1 MKYITALLLVFFV
14 VGLMIPSAFAENVP
28 EWVKNTAGWWAT
40 DVISE
45 TEFVN
50 AIEFLVKE
58 NIIQVDVSQ
67 AFETSQGVPD
77 WVKNTAG
84 WWADEKISETEFVN
98 AIEFLIKK
106 GIIKID
112 DTCIYEINRVFK
124 NTDQKIIQQL
134 CNNEYNLNYT
144 KEMAIKKSED
154 NQVNEFGFRGPEI
167 IMEKPAN
174 TYRIFTI
181 GGSSMYSAASLN
193 DETIS
198 YHLQKKFNQYDLGVK
213 IEVIN
218 AGIPG
223 AWSATE
229 TAMIKDKLVEFAPD
243 LLLVYDGWND
253 HSRKE
258 VNRPNSDEY
267 EWRDNWIESCKFG
280 KQNNFE
286 TIVTLQPLVG
296 NGKKFLTD
304 QEYGI
309 LIREDMFNF
318 AVSYQLYA
326 NQLEEIGKHCT
337 DAVDLRNAFDYVPY
351 PVYFNEGHKN
361 TKGNETIA
369 EEFFMLSLPLI
380 LEKYDI
386 SSDLIHP
393 IPEKSIQKQIQTRSA
408 VLDYSW
414 RVISNQDFTG
424 KDLRDANFEGSI
436 IKDADFSYANLEGAS
451 FRFSDIDK
459 TNFKNVNLESADI
472 SRAFGTNVDFSNA
485 NLNNAKMFGSEFVN
499 GNMKD
504 AIMTNMDLRVFFG
517 NIFFDETILTNSD
530 LSFVQLDECDLTNSD
545 LSNVILYYTQF
556 LACDL
561 SGVDLSLTDFRSDN
575 KFVGSSLRNA
585 ILPDELFNT
594 DLTAKETYR
603 GSERVAFTGADL
615 FGVDLRG
622 KDFSNVQ
629 FTHLLLDTLEGVDL
643 GYQSDI
649 AANLSE
655 TNFSGEN
662 LSGLKLQFI
671 KFNNAN
677 LSGTNLSNSDL
688 RFSDLSGANLE
699 GANLQ
704 GANLQGALLDNA
716 ILSNA
721 NLKCLNHPICLDE

>member
-154 NQVNEFGFRGPEI
+154 IHVNEFGFRGPEI

-181 GGSSMYSAASLN
+181 GGSSMYSVDSLN

-218 AGIPG
+218 AGVPG
-223 AWSATE
+223 AWSGTE

-436 IKDADFSYANLEGAS
+436 IKEADFSYANLEGAS

-472 SRAFGTNVDFSNA
+472 SRAALTNVDFSNA
-485 NLNNAKMFGSEFVN
+485 NLNNAKMFGSVLYGVHLKN
-499 GNMKD
+499 T
-504 AIMTNMDLRVFFG
+504 IMTNMDLQAVYG
-517 NIFFDETILTNSD
+517 NVFFDETILTNSD
-530 LSFVQLDECDLTNSD
+530 LSYIQLFSCDLTNSD
-545 LSNVILYYTQF
+545 LSNVVLYHTQF
-556 LACDL
+556 FACNFA
-561 SGVDLSLTDFRSDN
+561 GVDLSITDFRSDN
-575 KFVGSSLRNA
+575 KFPGSSLRNA

-594 DLTAKETYR
+594 DLTAKEVP
-603 GSERVAFTGADL
+603 SQRVSYGGAVL
-615 FGVDLRG
+615 SGVDFRG
-622 KDFSNVQ
+622 NDFSNVQ
-629 FTHLLLDTLEGVDL
+629 FTHLILDTLEGVDL

-671 KFNNAN
+671 KFNDAN
-677 LSGTNLSNSDL
+677 LSGANLSNSDL

-699 GANLQ
+699 GANLSDANLS
-704 GANLQGALLDNA
+704 GANLSGAIWDEST
-716 ILSNA
+716 I
-721 NLKCLNHPICLDE
+721 LKCKNHPICMND

>member
-58 NIIQVDVSQ
+58 NIIQVYVSQ
-67 AFETSQGVPD
+67 ASETSQGVPD

-84 WWADEKISETEFVN
+84 WWAEDAISETEFVN

-154 NQVNEFGFRGPEI
+154 IQVNEFGFRGPEI

-181 GGSSMYSAASLN
+181 GGSSMYSADSLN

-218 AGIPG
+218 AGING
-223 AWSATE
+223 AWSGTE

-286 TIVTLQPLVG
+286 TIVTLQPLLG
-296 NGKKFLTD
+296 SGKKFQTD
-304 QEYGI
+304 QEIEIFTSVGWQKA
-309 LIREDMFNF
+309 RG
-318 AVSYQLYA
+318 YQLYA

-337 DAVDLRNAFDYVPY
+337 DAVDIRNAFDYVPY
-351 PVYFNEGHKN
+351 PVYFDEGHKN
-361 TKGNETIA
+361 TKGNEAIA
-369 EEFFMLSLPLI
+369 EEFFNLSSPLI
-380 LEKYDI
+380 LEKYNI
-386 SSDLIHP
+386 SSDLIKP
-393 IPEKSIQKQIQTRSA
+393 IPAEPIQKQTQTHSA

-436 IKDADFSYANLEGAS
+436 IKEADFSYANLEGAS

-472 SRAFGTNVDFSNA
+472 SRAALTNVDFSNA
-485 NLNNAKMFGSEFVN
+485 NLNNAKMFGSALYGVHLKN
-499 GNMKD
+499 T
-504 AIMTNMDLRVFFG
+504 IMTNMDLQAVYG
-517 NIFFDETILTNSD
+517 NVFFDETILTNSD
-530 LSFVQLDECDLTNSD
+530 LSYIQLKSCDLTNSD
-545 LSNVILYYTQF
+545 LSNVVLYHTQF
-556 LACDL
+556 FACNFA
-561 SGVDLSLTDFRSDN
+561 GVDLSITDFRSYN
-575 KFVGSSLRNA
+575 KFPGSSLRNT

-594 DLTAKETYR
+594 DLAEKEVP
-603 GSERVAFTGADL
+603 SQRVSYGGAVL
-615 FGVDLRG
+615 SGVDFRG

-629 FTHLLLDTLEGVDL
+629 FTHLILDTLEGVDL

-704 GANLQGALLDNA
+704 GALLDNA

-721 NLKCLNHPICLDE
+721 NLKCLNHPICLNE

>member
-1 MKYITALLLVFFV
+1 MKYITASLLALFV

-58 NIIQVDVSQ
+58 NIIQVNASQ
-67 AFETSQGVPD
+67 ASETSQGVPD

-84 WWADEKISETEFVN
+84 WWAEDAISETEFVN
-98 AIEFLIKK
+98 TIEFLIKK

-112 DTCIYEINRVFK
+112 DTCIYEINRVFA

-134 CNNEYNLNYT
+134 CNNEYNLDYT
-144 KEMAIKKSED
+144 KEMAIKKPED
-154 NQVNEFGFRGPEI
+154 VQVNEFGFRGPEI

-181 GGSSMYSAASLN
+181 GGSSMYSDDSLN

-198 YHLQKKFNQYDLGVK
+198 YHLQKKFNLYDLGVK

-218 AGIPG
+218 AGING
-223 AWSATE
+223 AWSYTE
-229 TAMIKDKLVEFAPD
+229 TAMIKDKLVEFTPD

-258 VNRPNSDEY
+258 MGYNSDEY
-267 EWRDNWIESCKFG
+267 EWRDNWVESCKFG

-286 TIVTLQPLVG
+286 TIVTLQPLLG
-296 NGKKFLTD
+296 SGKKFQTD
-304 QEYGI
+304 QELKI
-309 LIREDMFNF
+309 F
-318 AVSYQLYA
+318 VSAGWQKARGYQLYA

-351 PVYFNEGHKN
+351 PVYFDMGHKN
-361 TKGNETIA
+361 TKGNEAIA
-369 EEFFMLSLPLI
+369 EEFFNLSSPLI
-380 LEKYDI
+380 LEKYNI
-386 SSDLIHP
+386 SSDLIKP
-393 IPEKSIQKQIQTRSA
+393 IPAEPIQKQTQTHSA

-436 IKDADFSYANLEGAS
+436 IKDADFSYANLEGAN

-472 SRAFGTNVDFSNA
+472 SRSFGTNLDFSNA
-485 NLNNAKMFGSEFVN
+485 NLNNAKMFGSKFDN
-499 GNMKD
+499 GIMKD
-504 AIMTNMDLRVFFG
+504 TIMTNMDLRVFFG
-517 NIFFDETILTNSD
+517 NVFFDETILTNSD
-530 LSFVQLDECDLTNSD
+530 LSFVLLDECDLTNSD

-556 LACDL
+556 WACDL
-561 SGVDLSLTDFRSDN
+561 SGIDLSITDFSSDN

-594 DLTAKETYR
+594 DLTAKSAYI
-603 GSERVAFTGADL
+603 GSEWVAFTGADL
-615 FGVDLRG
+615 SGVDLRG

-629 FTHLLLDTLEGVDL
+629 FTHLKLDTLEGVDL

-677 LSGTNLSNSDL
+677 LSRTNLSNSDL

-699 GANLQ
+699 DANLQ
-704 GANLQGALLDNA
+704 GANLQGAYIDE
-716 ILSNA
+716 ST
-721 NLKCLNHPICLDE
+721 NLKCLNHPICLNE

>member
-1 MKYITALLLVFFV
+1 MKYITASLLVLFV
-14 VGLMIPSAFAENVP
+14 LGLMIPSAFAENVP
-28 EWVKNTAGWWAT
+28 DWVKNTAGWWAT
-40 DVISE
+40 DAISE

-50 AIEFLVKE
+50 AVEFLVKE
-58 NIIQVDVSQ
+58 NIIQVYVSQ
-67 AFETSQGVPD
+67 TSETSQGVPD

-84 WWADEKISETEFVN
+84 WWATDAISETEFVN
-98 AIEFLIKK
+98 AIEFLIKN

-112 DTCIYEINRVFK
+112 DTCIYEINRIFK
-124 NTDQKIIQQL
+124 YTDKKIIQQL
-134 CNNEYNLNYT
+134 CNNEYNLDYT
-144 KEMAIKKSED
+144 KEIAVEKLLD
-154 NQVNEFGFRGPEI
+154 VQVNKFGFRGPEI
-167 IMEKPAN
+167 IKEKPTN
-174 TYRIFTI
+174 TYRIFTV
-181 GGSSMYSAASLN
+181 GGSSMYSQDSLD

-198 YHLQKKFNQYDLGVK
+198 YHLQKKFDQYDLGVK

-218 AGIPG
+218 AGVNG
-223 AWSATE
+223 AWSGTE
-229 TAMIKDKLVEFAPD
+229 TDMIKDKLVEFTPD

-267 EWRDNWIESCKFG
+267 EWRNNWIESCKFG

-304 QEYGI
+304 QEFEI
-309 LIREDMFNF
+309 LIREDMKIF
-318 AVSYQLYA
+318 AASYQLYA

-351 PVYFNEGHKN
+351 PVYFDEGHKN
-361 TKGNETIA
+361 TKGNEAIA
-369 EEFFMLSLPLI
+369 EEFFNLSSPLI
-380 LEKYDI
+380 LEKYNI
-386 SSDLIHP
+386 SSDLIKP
-393 IPEKSIQKQIQTRSA
+393 IPAEPIQKQTQTHSA
-408 VLDYSW
+408 VLDYS
-414 RVISNQDFTG
+414 RQVISNQDFTG

-436 IKDADFSYANLEGAS
+436 IKDADFSYANLEGAN

-459 TNFKNVNLESADI
+459 TNFKNVNLESADF

-499 GNMKD
+499 GIMKD
-504 AIMTNMDLRVFFG
+504 AIMTDMDLRVFFG
-517 NIFFDETILTNSD
+517 NVFFDETILTNSD
-530 LSFVQLDECDLTNSD
+530 LSFVLLDECDLTNSD
-545 LSNVILYYTQF
+545 LSNVILYYTEF
-556 LACDL
+556 WACNL
-561 SGVDLSLTDFRSDN
+561 SGVDLSITDFRSDN
-575 KFVGSSLRNA
+575 KFVASSLGNA

-594 DLTAKETYR
+594 DLTAKEVYI
-603 GSERVAFTGADL
+603 GSERVAFAGSDL
-615 FGVDLRG
+615 SGVDLRG

-629 FTHLLLDTLEGVDL
+629 FTHSILDTLEGVDL
-643 GYQSDI
+643 GYLSDI

-699 GANLQ
+699 D
-704 GANLQGALLDNA
+704 ANLQGALLDYA

-721 NLKCLNHPICLDE
+721 NLKCLNHPICLNE

>member
-181 GGSSMYSAASLN
+181 GGSSMYSADSLN

-436 IKDADFSYANLEGAS
+436 IKDADFSYANLEDAS

-699 GANLQ
+699 D
-704 GANLQGALLDNA
+704 ANLQGALLDNA

-721 NLKCLNHPICLDE
+721 NLKCLNHPICLNE

>member
-1 MKYITALLLVFFV
+1 MKHIAAFLLAFFTL
-14 VGLMIPSAFAENVP
+14 GLMIPSAFAENVP

-134 CNNEYNLNYT
+134 CNNEYNLDYT
-144 KEMAIKKSED
+144 KEVAVPKSED
-154 NQVNEFGFRGPEI
+154 IQVNEFGFRGPEI

-218 AGIPG
+218 AGVSG
-223 AWSATE
+223 AWSGTE

-351 PVYFNEGHKN
+351 PVYFDVGHKN
-361 TKGNETIA
+361 TKGNEAIA

-393 IPEKSIQKQIQTRSA
+393 IPEKSIQEQTQTHSA

-472 SRAFGTNVDFSNA
+472 SRAALTNVDFSNA

-499 GNMKD
+499 GNLKNT
-504 AIMTNMDLRVFFG
+504 IMTNMDLRVFHADVLF
-517 NIFFDETILTNSD
+517 NETILTNSD
-530 LSFVQLDECDLTNSD
+530 LSFARFLNCDLTNSD
-545 LSNVILYYTQF
+545 LSNVIFFHTDIWLCN
-556 LACDL
+556 LA
-561 SGVDLSLTDFRSDN
+561 GVDLSITDFRSDN
-575 KFVGSSLRNA
+575 DFPGSLLDNT
-585 ILPDELFNT
+585 ILPNELFNT
-594 DLTAKETYR
+594 DLTFKVIHAR
-603 GSERVAFTGADL
+603 SVVIPGADL
-615 FGVDLRG
+615 FGVDFRG

-629 FTHLLLDTLEGVDL
+629 FTHLVLNTLEGVDL
-643 GYQSDI
+643 GFQSDI

-704 GANLQGALLDNA
+704 GALLDNA

>member
-134 CNNEYNLNYT
+134 CNNEYNLDYT
-144 KEMAIKKSED
+144 KEVAVPKSED
-154 NQVNEFGFRGPEI
+154 IQVNEFGFRGPEI

-181 GGSSMYSAASLN
+181 GGSSMFSAASLN

-258 VNRPNSDEY
+258 MGYNSNEY

-286 TIVTLQPLVG
+286 TIVTLQPLLG
-296 NGKKFLTD
+296 SGKKFQTD
-304 QEYGI
+304 QELEIFISIGWQKA
-309 LIREDMFNF
+309 RG
-318 AVSYQLYA
+318 YQLYA
-326 NQLEEIGKHCT
+326 NQLEEVGKHCT
-337 DAVDLRNAFDYVPY
+337 DVADLRNAFDYVPY
-351 PVYFNEGHKN
+351 PVYFDVGHKN
-361 TKGNETIA
+361 TKGNEAIA
-369 EEFFMLSLPLI
+369 EEFFNLSSPLI
-380 LEKYDI
+380 LEKYNI
-386 SSDLIHP
+386 SSDLIKP
-393 IPEKSIQKQIQTRSA
+393 IPAEPIQKQTQTHST

-472 SRAFGTNVDFSNA
+472 SRAALTNVDFSNA
-485 NLNNAKMFGSEFVN
+485 NLNNAKMFGSALYGVHLKN
-499 GNMKD
+499 T
-504 AIMTNMDLRVFFG
+504 IMTNMDLQAVYG
-517 NIFFDETILTNSD
+517 NVFFDETILTNSD
-530 LSFVQLDECDLTNSD
+530 LSYIQLKSCDLTNSD
-545 LSNVILYYTQF
+545 LSNVVLYHTQF
-556 LACDL
+556 IACNFA
-561 SGVDLSLTDFRSDN
+561 GVDLSITDFRSDN
-575 KFVGSSLRNA
+575 KFQGSSLRNA

-594 DLTAKETYR
+594 DLTAKEVP
-603 GSERVAFTGADL
+603 SQRVSYGGAVL
-615 FGVDLRG
+615 SGVDFRG

-629 FTHLLLDTLEGVDL
+629 FTHLILDTLEGVDL

-649 AANLSE
+649 TANLSE

-671 KFNNAN
+671 KFNDAN

-704 GANLQGALLDNA
+704 GALLDNA

-721 NLKCLNHPICLDE
+721 NLKCLNHPICLNE

>member
-1 MKYITALLLVFFV
+1 MKYIFASLLVLSVF
-14 VGLMIPSAFAENVP
+14 GLMVPNAFAENVP
-28 EWVKNTAGWWAT
+28 EWVKNTAGWWST
-40 DVISE
+40 DAISE

-50 AIEFLVKE
+50 AVEFLVKE
-58 NIIQVDVSQ
+58 NIIQVNVAQ
-67 AFETSQGVPD
+67 ASETSQGVPD

-84 WWADEKISETEFVN
+84 WWASDAISESEFVN
-98 AIEFLIKK
+98 AIEFLIKN
-106 GIIKID
+106 GIIKVGY
-112 DTCIYEINRVFK
+112 TCIYETNRVFE

-134 CNNEYNLNYT
+134 CNNEYNLDYT
-144 KEMAIKKSED
+144 NEVAVPKSSD
-154 NQVNEFGFRGPEI
+154 IQVNEFGFRGPEI
-167 IMEKPAN
+167 TKEKPAN

-181 GGSSMYSAASLN
+181 GGSSMYSMNSLD

-198 YHLQKKFNQYDLGVK
+198 YHLQKKFDQYELGVK

-218 AGIPG
+218 AGVNG
-223 AWSATE
+223 AWSGTE
-229 TAMIKDKLVEFAPD
+229 KEMIKNKLVEFKPD

-267 EWRDNWIESCKFG
+267 EWRNNWIESCKFG

-304 QEYGI
+304 QEFEI
-309 LIREDMFNF
+309 LIRENMKIF

-337 DAVDLRNAFDYVPY
+337 DAVDLRNAFDYIPH
-351 PVYFNEGHKN
+351 PVYFDEGHKN
-361 TKGNETIA
+361 TNGNEAIA
-369 EEFFMLSLPLI
+369 EEFFNLSLPLI
-380 LEKYDI
+380 LEKYNI
-386 SSDLIHP
+386 SPDLIQP
-393 IPEKSIQKQIQTRSA
+393 IPENDIQRKTHTNSA

-414 RVISNQDFTG
+414 QVISNKDFSG
-424 KDLRDANFEGSI
+424 KDLRDASFEGSI
-436 IKDADFSYANLEGAS
+436 IKNIDFSYANLEDVS

-459 TNFKNVNLESADI
+459 TNFNSANLENTDI
-472 SRAFGTNVDFSNA
+472 SRTALTNVDFSNA
-485 NLNNAKMFGSEFVN
+485 NLNNAKMFGSVFEN
-499 GNMKD
+499 GNLKNT
-504 AIMTNMDLRVFFG
+504 IMTNMDLQAFRADVFF
-517 NIFFDETILTNSD
+517 NETILTNSD
-530 LSFVQLDECDLTNSD
+530 LSFARFLNCDLTNSD
-545 LSNVILYYTQF
+545 LSNVIFFYTEIWLCN
-556 LACDL
+556 LA
-561 SGVDLSLTDFRSDN
+561 GVDLSITDFRSDN
-575 KFVGSSLRNA
+575 DFPGSLLDNT
-585 ILPDELFNT
+585 ILPNELFNT
-594 DLTAKETYR
+594 DLTSKVIHAR
-603 GSERVAFTGADL
+603 SVVIPGADL
-615 FGVDLRG
+615 FGVDFRG

-629 FTHLLLDTLEGVDL
+629 FTHLVLNTLEGVDL

-699 GANLQ
+699 D
-704 GANLQGALLDNA
+704 ANLQGALLDYA

-721 NLKCLNHPICLDE
+721 NLKCLNHPICLNE

>member
-154 NQVNEFGFRGPEI
+154 IQVNEFGFRGPEI

-181 GGSSMYSAASLN
+181 GGSSMYSADSLN

-218 AGIPG
+218 AGING
-223 AWSATE
+223 AWSGTE
-229 TAMIKDKLVEFAPD
+229 TAMIKDKLVEFEPD

-296 NGKKFLTD
+296 NGKKFC
-304 QEYGI
+304 
-309 LIREDMFNF
+309 
-318 AVSYQLYA
+318 SQL
-326 NQLEEIGKHCT
+326 
-337 DAVDLRNAFDYVPY
+337 
-351 PVYFNEGHKN
+351 
-361 TKGNETIA
+361 
-369 EEFFMLSLPLI
+369 
-380 LEKYDI
+380 
-386 SSDLIHP
+386 P
-393 IPEKSIQKQIQTRSA
+393 IICKSIR
-408 VLDYSW
+408 
-414 RVISNQDFTG
+414 
-424 KDLRDANFEGSI
+424 RDW
-436 IKDADFSYANLEGAS
+436 
-451 FRFSDIDK
+451 
-459 TNFKNVNLESADI
+459 
-472 SRAFGTNVDFSNA
+472 
-485 NLNNAKMFGSEFVN
+485 
-499 GNMKD
+499 
-504 AIMTNMDLRVFFG
+504 
-517 NIFFDETILTNSD
+517 
-530 LSFVQLDECDLTNSD
+530 
-545 LSNVILYYTQF
+545 
-556 LACDL
+556 
-561 SGVDLSLTDFRSDN
+561 
-575 KFVGSSLRNA
+575 
-585 ILPDELFNT
+585 
-594 DLTAKETYR
+594 
-603 GSERVAFTGADL
+603 
-615 FGVDLRG
+615 
-622 KDFSNVQ
+622 
-629 FTHLLLDTLEGVDL
+629 
-643 GYQSDI
+643 
-649 AANLSE
+649 
-655 TNFSGEN
+655 
-662 LSGLKLQFI
+662 
-671 KFNNAN
+671 
-677 LSGTNLSNSDL
+677 
-688 RFSDLSGANLE
+688 
-699 GANLQ
+699 
-704 GANLQGALLDNA
+704 
-716 ILSNA
+716 
-721 NLKCLNHPICLDE
+721 